1 MSAACPL
8 RWMLIGM
15 LCLYRRIPQ
24 RWKKRRC
31 LFQET
36 CSTLALRTAREEG
49 VLACHRAMRR
59 RFAVC
64 RPRYFVFYSSTSGQ
78 WQVKL
83 ADGTVIHEN
92 EVAAFVLEPYRVAL
106 FPDQSSG
113 HSGGT
118 A

>member
-1 MSAACPL
+1 
-8 RWMLIGM
+8 
-15 LCLYRRIPQ
+15 
-24 RWKKRRC
+24 
-31 LFQET
+31 
-36 CSTLALRTAREEG
+36 
-49 VLACHRAMRR
+49 
-59 RFAVC
+59 VC
-64 RPRYFVFYSSTSGQ
+64 RPRYSVFYSSTSGQ

-113 HSGGT
+113 IRSGE